1 MATWQQGINSGSFL
15 AGIGQN
21 NMNAPQANDAN
32 AAIALIRQNN
42 EDKRSGRDNL
52 GLQALQGLGGI
63 AQIYQA
69 SQQQQRQQEFQNA
82 YGNAFASGD
91 RNAMRNLAAQY
102 PDQVEAVRNG
112 MKFVDDDQRSTVG
125 NLAAGARLA
134 ATSPESME
142 AWLKNNT
149 ADLQRVGLDPSSVA
163 QTYQQNPQGF
173 GEFADHL
180 GMAALGPDKY
190 FDVQDKI
197 VGQALDRDKLKE
209 DARQADMQ
217 NATTRQ
223 GQQLSY
229 GAQMARLNHDKYVY
243 RQSQA
248 ALKKYGDVQDMDT
261 LALNSKI
268 ASTGVDPLTGK
279 PATGARIKA
288 ANNWLQG
295 NGRFNESLIS
305 GERGIEKVND
315 FLDKKSF
322 EGIGRY
328 AGRMPDAT
336 TSAEGLA
343 NRNAIEELKSGAFVQ
358 NVQTMRGLGQL
369 SNAEGQKLQNLI
381 SVLDITQPE
390 DVVKKQLE
398 EIKNQYSVLQQV
410 AMREAESMGYSSSG
424 YDTYVSQR
432 KSQKD
437 QLQEGGQQAT
447 ATQGGIAEGAT
458 ATNEKTGQ
466 KIVFRGGQ
474 WQPM

>member
-1 MATWQQGINSGSFL
+1 MAQ
-15 AGIGQN
+15 
-21 NMNAPQANDAN
+21 
-32 AAIALIRQNN
+32 
-42 EDKRSGRDNL
+42 L
-52 GLQALQGLGGI
+52 GGLQGLGAPINYYDQMVPDFRGE
-63 AQIYQA
+63 ALKVSQA
-69 SQQQQRQQEFQNA
+69 NAMDVQSRARQQE
-82 YGNAFASGD
+82 
-91 RNAMRNLAAQY
+91 MAQ
-102 PDQVEAVRNG
+102 QQ
-112 MKFVDDDQRSTVG
+112 KDDQRRQSFYEAIGSATPDQLPALRRQFPEFAQNIQQEIGIQGAEHAAFANKAMG
-125 NLAAGARLA
+125 NL
-134 ATSPESME
+134 
-142 AWLKNNT
+142 
-149 ADLQRVGLDPSSVA
+149 SVA
-163 QTYQQNPQGF
+163 MQSGDPNQIARAVQAGEPVWSSMQTSGNDIMQMIQSDPDRAQGMLN
-173 GEFADHL
+173 AAY
-180 GMAALGPDKY
+180 MATLPYEKQAE
-190 FDVQDKI
+190 I
-197 VGQALDRDKLKE
+197 GQKRDELKE

-243 RQSQA
+243 KQSQA
-248 ALKKYGDVQDMDT
+248 ALKKYGDVQDMDA
-261 LALNSKI
+261 LALNSQI

-390 DVVKKQLE
+390 DVVRKQLE
-398 EIKNQYSVLQQV
+398 EIKSQYSVLQQV
-410 AMREAESMGYSSSG
+410 AVREAESMGYSSSG
-424 YDTYVSQR
+424 YDTYVSERQAQR
-432 KSQKD
+432 DKQN
-437 QLQEGGQQAT
+437 A
-447 ATQGGIAEGAT
+447 GAT
-458 ATNEKTGQ
+458 GQ
-466 KIVFRGGQ
+466 APAAAIQALQSNPSLAPQFKAKYGYL
-474 WQPM
+474 P